1 MIKVPFA
8 SFKRKASK
16 QFFVVYLVIEMIW
29 LHSPSVTHCG
39 GVWNRCRHQTI
50 TRRDWSKCANS
61 ICPLKQNQK
70 ENWQSANWTKASDTE
85 GQRGK
90 DTGSLSLF
98 FFWNL
103 QPAKAALL
111 FFFLALQLRDLCVWW
126 DGGGSAAVPAERR
139 HAVCQPSVSHGF
151 PIWALFRLCPAEQ
164 RKISAPK
171 SEIVCFSFELILI
184 KKNQKRLLFIGI
196 RARSYLFLWMKRI
209 EWDFF
214 FFKTRQMR
222 KMGGTGARTDGTEFR
237 GHLFCRWLWWKIDI
251 HHLTGDSAPLVTN
264 CSFFFLAK

>member
-8 SFKRKASK
+8 SNKRKVSK

-111 FFFLALQLRDLCVWW
+111 FFFLALQLRDLCLMRRRRQC
-126 DGGGSAAVPAERR
+126 GSARRAAPRCLPAISVAWFSHLGPFSALTGRAKKNLGPKVGNRLFFFWIDFNKKKSVEASF
-139 HAVCQPSVSHGF
+139 HWNTGAQLSVSVNETNRMRF
-151 PIWALFRLCPAEQ
+151 
-164 RKISAPK
+164 
-171 SEIVCFSFELILI
+171 
-184 KKNQKRLLFIGI
+184 LLF
-196 RARSYLFLWMKRI
+196 
-209 EWDFF
+209 
-214 FFKTRQMR
+214 
-222 KMGGTGARTDGTEFR
+222 
-237 GHLFCRWLWWKIDI
+237 
-251 HHLTGDSAPLVTN
+251 
-264 CSFFFLAK
+264 